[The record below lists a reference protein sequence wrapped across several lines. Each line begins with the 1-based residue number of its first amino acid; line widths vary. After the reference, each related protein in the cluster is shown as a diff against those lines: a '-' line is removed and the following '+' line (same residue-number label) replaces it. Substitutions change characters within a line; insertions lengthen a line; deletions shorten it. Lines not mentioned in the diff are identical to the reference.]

1 MRFLISLLFLGLF
14 LVFSTA
20 AQELQGR
27 YQGLAVD
34 QEPDG
39 ARGAQVQLFMIFR
52 IEGKKVVCSGG
63 TESFDDQVECSDV
76 VVEGSNVRFGM
87 PFGGGVLFELK
98 ASEKWTVLNGTL
110 RANPGIPIPPFN
122 TIELKRVG
130 ELTLSDRFPAL
141 EWESPDR
148 SPLILQLRKNI
159 ADGQPMTVVD
169 FWRNVEKTGTPLI
182 EAVAGSDRS
191 VLATF
196 VWRGRPETK
205 NIFLLWPRLSYAR
218 PDDYFFSH
226 IQGTD
231 VWFKTIKLR
240 SDTRI
245 YYQISPDDPLG
256 QRPEGKWPRKAQAD
270 PLNPKRDNN
279 DASAAPEQVRSLLEM
294 PDVRQQPWYI
304 KRPGVARYSS
314 LELEIQSAKLKSKR
328 KFKVYLPPGFSAQQ
342 RPYPSIYLTDGEDS
356 DGLVFATWTFENLLS
371 DRKIPAT
378 VVVRIV
384 NPDQET
390 RNRELACDDTFAD
403 YLSEELVPF
412 IQANFNTS
420 REPSKT
426 AIGGYSLGGLA
437 ASYAAFHHPNTFGM
451 VLSQSGSYWFEPSHK
466 EFAEPN
472 WLARQFAEHEKL
484 QLRFYLDAGSNEL
497 DLRGDGSGI
506 LVPNRQLRDVLKAKG
521 YEVFYEEFAGDHD
534 YINWRGTLADG
545 LISLFGEGRL
555 KTP

>member
-1 MRFLISLLFLGLF
+1 
-14 LVFSTA
+14 
-20 AQELQGR
+20 
-27 YQGLAVD
+27 
-34 QEPDG
+34 
-39 ARGAQVQLFMIFR
+39 MIFR

-270 PLNPKRDNN
+270 PLNPKRDNKTR
-279 DASAAPEQVRSLLEM
+279 PRRRSRF
-294 PDVRQQPWYI
+294 DHCWKCRTYD
-304 KRPGVARYSS
+304 SS
-314 LELEIQSAKLKSKR
+314 
-328 KFKVYLPPGFSAQQ
+328 
-342 RPYPSIYLTDGEDS
+342 
-356 DGLVFATWTFENLLS
+356 
-371 DRKIPAT
+371 
-378 VVVRIV
+378 
-384 NPDQET
+384 
-390 RNRELACDDTFAD
+390 
-403 YLSEELVPF
+403 
-412 IQANFNTS
+412 
-420 REPSKT
+420 
-426 AIGGYSLGGLA
+426 
-437 ASYAAFHHPNTFGM
+437 H
-451 VLSQSGSYWFEPSHK
+451 
-466 EFAEPN
+466 
-472 WLARQFAEHEKL
+472 
-484 QLRFYLDAGSNEL
+484 
-497 DLRGDGSGI
+497 
-506 LVPNRQLRDVLKAKG
+506 
-521 YEVFYEEFAGDHD
+521 
-534 YINWRGTLADG
+534 GT
-545 LISLFGEGRL
+545 
-555 KTP
+555 

>member
-1 MRFLISLLFLGLF
+1 M
-14 LVFSTA
+14 
-20 AQELQGR
+20 
-27 YQGLAVD
+27 AV
-34 QEPDG
+34 
-39 ARGAQVQLFMIFR
+39 A
-52 IEGKKVVCSGG
+52 
-63 TESFDDQVECSDV
+63 
-76 VVEGSNVRFGM
+76 
-87 PFGGGVLFELK
+87 
-98 ASEKWTVLNGTL
+98 
-110 RANPGIPIPPFN
+110 
-122 TIELKRVG
+122 
-130 ELTLSDRFPAL
+130 
-141 EWESPDR
+141 
-148 SPLILQLRKNI
+148 
-159 ADGQPMTVVD
+159 D
-169 FWRNVEKTGTPLI
+169 FWKNVEKSGTPLI
-182 EAVAGSDRS
+182 EAVPGSNRS

-196 VWRGRPETK
+196 VWKGKPATK
-205 NIFLLWPRLSYAR
+205 NVFLLWPRLSYAH

-226 IQGTD
+226 IPGTD
-231 VWFKTIKLR
+231 IWFKTIKLR
-240 SDTRI
+240 SDMRI

-256 QRPEGKWPRKAQAD
+256 ERPEGQWTRNAQAD

-294 PDVRQQPWYI
+294 PDVRSEPWYI
-304 KRPGVARYSS
+304 KRPDVARYSS
-314 LELEIQSAKLKSKR
+314 SELEIQSAKLKSKR
-328 KFKVYLPPGFSAQQ
+328 KVKVYLPPGFSAQQ

-356 DGLVFATWTFENLLS
+356 DGLVFATWTFENLLA

-437 ASYAAFHHPNTFGM
+437 ASYAAFRHPNAFGM

-472 WLARQFAEHEKL
+472 WLARQFAEYEKL
-484 QLRFYLDAGSNEL
+484 PLRFYLDAGSNEL

-506 LVPNRQLRDVLKAKG
+506 LVPNRQFRDVLKAKG
-521 YEVFYEEFAGDHD
+521 YEVLYDEFAGDHD

-545 LISLFGEGRL
+545 LIYLFDGVR
-555 KTP
+555 